1 MQVNPKAHSIMR
13 PSHDLVD
20 RAAWYNQTPARK
32 QGATKGPALKLKM
45 AEKSLFAVLLR
56 SPWWISIAVVG
67 VFALASRALLPPQ
80 YVVFGMMGGF
90 PFLVIGVIAA
100 VRQWRAPS
108 AAQVQALLARV
119 QVMPWREFAATME
132 SAYQHKGY
140 NVTRLPDGPADLLL
154 HKDGRST
161 LVACK
166 RWKAANHGAESL
178 RNLAAARR
186 QRDASHSIYVS
197 LTELDSSTQRTATQ
211 ERIELLS
218 GVPLASLLHG
228 LQALR

>member
-1 MQVNPKAHSIMR
+1 M
-13 PSHDLVD
+13 
-20 RAAWYNQTPARK
+20 
-32 QGATKGPALKLKM
+32 KLKM

-100 VRQWRAPS
+100 LRQWRAPS
-108 AAQVQALLARV
+108 TTQVQALLTKV

-132 SAYQHKGY
+132 AAYQQKGY
-140 NVTRLPDGPADLLL
+140 SVTRLPDGPADLLL
-154 HKDGRST
+154 HKEGRST

-166 RWKAANHGAESL
+166 RWKAANHGAEPL
-178 RNLAAARR
+178 RALAAAQR
-186 QRDASHSIYVS
+186 QRDASHCIYVS
-197 LTELDSSTQRTATQ
+197 VTDVDGSTGRTAKQ
-211 ERIELLS
+211 EGVELLS
-218 GVPLASLLHG
+218 GVPLAGLLH
-228 LQALR
+228 ALHNLR

>member
-1 MQVNPKAHSIMR
+1 M
-13 PSHDLVD
+13 
-20 RAAWYNQTPARK
+20 
-32 QGATKGPALKLKM
+32 KLKM

-100 VRQWRAPS
+100 IRQWRAPS
-108 AAQVQALLARV
+108 AAQAQALLAKV
-119 QVMPWREFAATME
+119 QSMPWRDFAASME
-132 SAYQHKGY
+132 AAYQHKGY
-140 NVTRLPDGPADLLL
+140 TVTRLPDGPADLLL

-166 RWKAANHGAESL
+166 RWKAANHGAEQL
-178 RNLAAARR
+178 RTLAAAQR

-197 LTELDSSTQRTATQ
+197 LTELDASARRTATQ
-211 ERIELLS
+211 ERVELLS

-228 LQALR
+228 LQSLR